1 MSCTVA
7 LMVST
12 AEGLEKIGNRQLHL
26 YQMWNASCD
35 KHRQGRFWREGRYR
49 RVHHMASELVRVIR
63 GGFPGGLRSKG
74 WEGGDGGD
82 GRGGVERVFQT
93 KWENSARLHGRRE
106 HAAFRKAEQ
115 RCSRA
120 FLPRNSLFRPCLGSV
135 SKTTS
140 FRRNKTR
147 HWATIL
153 APARNPEEAVW
164 RQVWWELRQCSLR
177 GGLERAIL
185 PGLEVSR
192 KLFTALPFPARF
204 ETRLRACVF
213 TGPIWRQVF
222 QIKFSSPLSLKD
234 ACLLRG
240 GSLTPMLISC
250 CGDKYLNKWLFI
262 WLGSP
267 SVCVWFPAETS
278 SQSPEVSFLKG

>member
-7 LMVST
+7 LMVSM
-12 AEGLEKIGNRQLHL
+12 AEGLEKNGSRQLHL
-26 YQMWNASCD
+26 YQMWDASCD
-35 KHRQGRFWREGRYR
+35 EHRQGTFWREGRYR
-49 RVHHMASELVRVIR
+49 SVRCMASELVRVIR
-63 GGFPGGLRSKG
+63 GGFPGGPRSKG

-82 GRGGVERVFQT
+82 GRGGVERAFQT

-106 HAAFRKAEQ
+106 HAAFGKGEQ
-115 RCSRA
+115 QCSRQPGSWRGPIPGA
-120 FLPRNSLFRPCLGSV
+120 LPRASLPRNSLFRPCLGSV

-140 FRRNKTR
+140 FCRNKTR

-164 RQVWWELRQCSLR
+164 GQVWWELRQCSLR

-185 PGLEVSR
+185 SGLEVSR
-192 KLFTALPFPARF
+192 KLFIALPFPARF
-204 ETRLRACVF
+204 ETSLRACVF

-234 ACLLRG
+234 ALPLWEALDPHADFLLWRQV
-240 GSLTPMLISC
+240 P
-250 CGDKYLNKWLFI
+250 
-262 WLGSP
+262 
-267 SVCVWFPAETS
+267 
-278 SQSPEVSFLKG
+278 